1 MILILTCLCF
11 RLAVTYEPNCCKLW
25 NQVSSHLPM
34 LEQRAMLLRILLIK
48 LFRVGLADSTIFQV
62 TASNDQ
68 RIDEY
73 FEVLTNCLDEK
84 TFIRDY
90 EKTFPFKEDINTL
103 LSRGIFM

>member
-1 MILILTCLCF
+1 
-11 RLAVTYEPNCCKLW
+11 
-25 NQVSSHLPM
+25 
-34 LEQRAMLLRILLIK
+34 MLLRILLIR
-48 LFRVGLADSTIFQV
+48 LFRVGLANSTIMQV

-90 EKTFPFKEDINTL
+90 EKTYPFKQDVNSM
-103 LSRGIFM
+103 LSRGVFM

>member
-1 MILILTCLCF
+1 M
-11 RLAVTYEPNCCKLW
+11 
-25 NQVSSHLPM
+25 
-34 LEQRAMLLRILLIK
+34 
-48 LFRVGLADSTIFQV
+48 GLANSTIMQV

-90 EKTFPFKEDINTL
+90 EKTYPFKQDVNSM
-103 LSRGIFM
+103 LSRGVFMQVKKYIIHEAYQIIILY

>member
-1 MILILTCLCF
+1 M
-11 RLAVTYEPNCCKLW
+11 
-25 NQVSSHLPM
+25 
-34 LEQRAMLLRILLIK
+34 
-48 LFRVGLADSTIFQV
+48 GLANSTIMQV

-90 EKTFPFKEDINTL
+90 EKTYPFKQDVNSM
-103 LSRGIFM
+103 LSRGVFM